1 MKISDVNKEFVDK
14 TRTKLI
20 RCNLGGDPEFFVAN
34 KRGQVLN
41 ADRFFPGKDNP
52 MRVGESEGK
61 CRLFFDGIQGEMAYG
76 PAHCREVISG
86 RIRAVL
92 MMVHN
97 LIKENKV
104 ILKPSSRIQ
113 RSVINQADPEARIF
127 GCAPDFNAYTRSVN
141 TCEMDASRHPFR
153 YAGGH
158 LHFGTSMRL
167 EVMSKANPEKFMVE
181 EEEMHLRLIKMMD
194 LLITIPT
201 LPLDN
206 APGSKRRRD
215 KYGKAGCFRPTPYG
229 IEYRTPSCWWLKSP
243 MTVSLVY
250 ALGRMAWSITAH
262 QLDKEFYQVLDIGEE
277 EVRGIINESDIE
289 ASNKLWEKMRSYL
302 ALMFEPG
309 GNPLNLFT
317 MGNKSLGNRRTV
329 RHVTLIQN
337 KSFNFDRSIS
347 NYFRGEGLKPGKLAH
362 GLAMMDYLRS
372 GADSEV
378 IDNRVVKEWNLP
390 RKASESQI
398 NHWSNGVDYNGF
410 IKAGTQKMARMKDFI
425 KYQSSLMK
433 ELGCEHSFL

>member
-1 MKISDVNKEFVDK
+1 MKLSDVNEEFIDK
-14 TRTKLI
+14 TRKRLI

-52 MRVGESEGK
+52 MKVGEEEARCK
-61 CRLFFDGIQGEMAYG
+61 LFFDGIQGEMSYR
-76 PAHCREVISG
+76 PARCREIVSG
-86 RIRAVL
+86 RIRSIL

-97 LIKENKV
+97 IIKENRV

-113 RSVINQADPEARIF
+113 RSIIDQADPEARIF

-158 LHFGTSMRL
+158 LHFGTSEPL
-167 EVMSKANPEKFMVE
+167 ETMSENNPEKFMVK

-250 ALGRMAWSITAH
+250 ALGRMAWSITAYKM
-262 QLDKEFYQVLDIGEE
+262 DKRFYQILNTDEE

-317 MGNKSLGNRRTV
+317 IGNKSLVSTNV
-329 RHVTLIQN
+329 KSITLMQN
-337 KSFNFDRSIS
+337 KSLNFDKVLS
-347 NYFRGEGLKPGKLAH
+347 NYFSEGRCRPGKLAH

-378 IDNRVVKEWNLP
+378 ISNRVVKEWDLP
-390 RKASESQI
+390 RKAKESQI
-398 NHWSNGVDYNGF
+398 IHWSNGVDYNGF
-410 IKAGTQKMARMKDFI
+410 IQAGTQKMARMKDFI
-425 KYQSSLMK
+425 KYQASLMK